1 MTIVFE
7 ALYNLVPRLY
17 RSKDMK
23 NTYGGVALLLKVR
36 PRVVDV
42 SFIATGAHQK
52 IKASFYRINF
62 DYTTNFI
69 RKFFLFLYITFL
81 LSIKKE
87 RKMHT
92 KLDRASK
99 FT

>member
-1 MTIVFE
+1 MKIVFE
-7 ALYNLVPRLY
+7 ALYNLVPHLY
-17 RSKDMK
+17 RLKDMK
-23 NTYGGVALLLKVR
+23 NTYGGASLLLKVR
-36 PRVVDV
+36 RSVVDV

-52 IKASFYRINF
+52 IKASFYRTNF

-69 RKFFLFLYITFL
+69 RKFFVFLYITFL